1 MEDLYQERVIAIRRR
16 VSGEY
21 PAVIYTSMNR
31 SPSWFF
37 KWWARYEKYGLEG
50 LKDLPSLPL
59 ITAQFPTPDLLNPV
73 EDKVAREIGKED
85 ENIRRKS

>member
-1 MEDLYQERVIAIRRR
+1 MADLYQERVIAIRRR

-50 LKDLPSLPL
+50 LKDLPRAPKHQANQTS
-59 ITAQFPTPDLLNPV
+59 
-73 EDKVAREIGKED
+73 EEIEKTIVT
-85 ENIRRKS
+85 IRKLRSQALDSSNN